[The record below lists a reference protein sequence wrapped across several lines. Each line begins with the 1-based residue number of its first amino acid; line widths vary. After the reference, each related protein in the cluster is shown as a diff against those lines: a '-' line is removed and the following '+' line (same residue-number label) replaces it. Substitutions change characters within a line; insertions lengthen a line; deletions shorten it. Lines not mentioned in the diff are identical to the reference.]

1 MFEREVVQLQGVRS
15 AGPGVSCVALKAACI
30 TSRSQMLSFC
40 VICFIKLRLR
50 TVADERATYAALL
63 RKAIEFLVR
72 RPRALAGALFCCPP
86 AHPSPFFQR
95 LLLWRTTWGPFLF
108 VGVQVLC

>member
-15 AGPGVSCVALKAACI
+15 AGPGVSCVALKAAFTI

-40 VICFIKLRLR
+40 VVCFIKLRLR
-50 TVADERATYAALL
+50 TVADERATYAAVL

-72 RPRALAGALFCCPP
+72 RPRALAGALFC
-86 AHPSPFFQR
+86 
-95 LLLWRTTWGPFLF
+95 
-108 VGVQVLC
+108 